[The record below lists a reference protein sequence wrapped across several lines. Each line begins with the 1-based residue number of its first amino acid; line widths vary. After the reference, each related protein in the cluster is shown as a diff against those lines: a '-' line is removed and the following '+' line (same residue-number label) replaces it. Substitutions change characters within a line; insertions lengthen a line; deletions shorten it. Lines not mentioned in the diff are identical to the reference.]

1 MTQNQI
7 SAIERVQ
14 KTALYLILDRH
25 YVNYEVACT
34 VTGLEPLELRREQL
48 CLNWARKN
56 LKSSDPL
63 FIRPKQKRDPRRKAD
78 LVKEYFCRTQRY
90 ENSSLPYLAKLLNK
104 NHKVWTMNYAN
115 YDTTMEEMS
124 VNQWIMEAVV
134 SRWFYLNI
142 FVI

>member
-1 MTQNQI
+1 MRMSKSFMVDVYIKECRSLLEQGVPIWNKALTQNQI

-34 VTGLEPLELRREQL
+34 ITGLEPLELRREQL

-63 FIRPKQKRDPRRKAD
+63 LIR
-78 LVKEYFCRTQRY
+78 
-90 ENSSLPYLAKLLNK
+90 AK
-104 NHKVWTMNYAN
+104 
-115 YDTTMEEMS
+115 
-124 VNQWIMEAVV
+124 
-134 SRWFYLNI
+134 
-142 FVI
+142 